1 MAEQKE
7 KKEHR
12 FCPYCDEETMK
23 ADLPFCQACGLKIF
37 CCPECGKPVNRDNK
51 VCPHCGAEVKGGQT

>member
-12 FCPYCDEETMK
+12 FCPYCDEEVMK

-37 CCPECGKPVNRDNK
+37 YCPEFI
-51 VCPHCGAEVKGGQT
+51 A